1 MNIEK
6 KTMTAEMKEIVTADN
21 PPLTALS
28 SSQHTISVYV
38 SNTPGVLARIS
49 QTFARRNYNIES
61 LVVSP
66 GMDGRFS
73 RMTIGLSG
81 DEDMLDQII
90 MQVNKLIDVVHCVD
104 HSFDTSVVKE
114 FAMIKILCDAEH
126 RGEALQIAEHFGCKT
141 LDLTQTSMILSIAGN
156 STKVDAL
163 VEMISNFKVVE
174 MVRTGKVVMVRGD
187 SRT

>member
-1 MNIEK
+1 
-6 KTMTAEMKEIVTADN
+6 MTVENKAIVTTDK
-21 PPLTALS
+21 PPISVLT
-28 SSQHTISVYV
+28 SSQHTLSVYV
-38 SNTPGVLARIS
+38 SNSPGVLARIA

-81 DEDMLDQII
+81 DEGMLDQII
-90 MQVNKLIDVVHCVD
+90 MQVSKLIDVVHCVD
-104 HSFDTSVVKE
+104 HSYETSVVKE
-114 FAMIKILCDAEH
+114 FAMIKVLCGPSK
-126 RGEALQIAEHFGCKT
+126 RSEALQIAEHFGCKT
-141 LDLTQTSMILSIAGN
+141 LDLTQTSMILSVAGD
-156 STKVDAL
+156 SSKIDAL

-187 SRT
+187 ART